1 MHRPVVAFFASADDR
16 RRLLRCIV
24 GLVLCGA
31 GFSLLVRA
39 DLGLDPW
46 DVFHQGVS
54 ERVGLPIGTVSILT
68 GFVVLLAWIPLRE
81 RPGVGTI
88 LNALLIGATMD
99 VLLPHVPEA
108 GAWPVAWAMLIGGVI
123 TTGVGIGLYIGA
135 GLGPGPR
142 DGVMTGLAR
151 RGTSIRLARTGIEL
165 TALVLG
171 WALGG
176 TVGVGTL
183 VFAVTIGP
191 IAQFTLGRLSLPPRE
206 ARRARAAAVT
216 PTGGTPGSGPGR

>member
-1 MHRPVVAFFASADDR
+1 MHRPVVAFFASAEDR
-16 RRLLRCIV
+16 RRLVRCVV

-54 ERVGLPIGTVSILT
+54 ERVGLPIGVVTVLT

-88 LNALLIGATMD
+88 LNALLIGTTMD
-99 VLLPHVPEA
+99 LILPHLGQA
-108 GAWPVAWAMLIGGVI
+108 QAWPAAWAMLVGGVLI
-123 TTGVGIGLYIGA
+123 TGVGIGLYIGA

-151 RGTSIRLARTGIEL
+151 RGMSIRLARTAIEL
-165 TALVLG
+165 TALVVG

-176 TVGVGTL
+176 RIGIGTV

-191 IAQFTLGRLSLPPRE
+191 VAQFTLGRLSLPPRE
-206 ARRARAAAVT
+206 ARRAQAAAVT